1 MAKAMNN
8 KGMGRGGM
16 RHGGLVEK
24 PKKPL
29 KTILRL
35 MGYIKGSTWLLVSA
49 LLLAIGGTVMQVLSP
64 QMLGQATSLIFQNVS
79 NGEHIQFTRLTQIL
93 LTVAFLYFGK
103 FITDALQSTAMTAAS
118 QKTTQRLRNDLKKKI
133 NQLSSAYFD
142 KHSNGN
148 LMSIAINDLDNIATT
163 LQQSII
169 QLISS
174 VILLVGTIWMMLTIS
189 WQLTL
194 LACLILPASVLV
206 TKLLTPRTQANFRAY
221 LKTQGALNGQIEET
235 FNGHEII
242 KSFSNQKEAIA
253 DFQKLNEEMYET
265 GWKSKFFG
273 GSMMPAMIFLKN
285 FLYVIIASAGAWQVA
300 AGRILIGNLQA
311 FLQYS
316 SQFSQPI
323 SQFSMIW
330 NGLLSTVASAE
341 RVFDVLDAEERISYD
356 QEAFPDH
363 PADTAEVHFEHV
375 QFGYSPNQLIMK
387 DFSLAVNQGEL
398 TAIVGHTGAG
408 KTTLVHLLQR
418 FYEISGGSI
427 RIKGTD
433 IRNLSHE
440 ALHKKI
446 GMVLQETWL
455 FSGTIYDNIRYGN
468 PEATDE
474 QIYAAAKAAFVDD
487 FVRKLPE
494 GYQTMLNEEISNI
507 SQGQKQ
513 LITIARAFL
522 SDPEILILDEATSNV
537 DTRTELLIQ
546 RAMRKLLKGRT
557 SFVIAH
563 RLSTIYDADKI
574 IVMDQG
580 DVVETGTHHELLEM
594 SGVYEDIYNSQYQGA
609 A

>member
-1 MAKAMNN
+1 
-8 KGMGRGGM
+8 MGRGGM

-35 MGYIKGSTWLLVSA
+35 MSYIKGSTWLLVSA

-300 AGRILIGNLQA
+300 ASRILIGNLQA

-356 QEAFPDH
+356 QEAFPNH
-363 PADTAEVHFEHV
+363 PADTAEVRFEHV
-375 QFGYSPNQLIMK
+375 QFGYSPDQLVMK

-580 DVVETGTHHELLEM
+580 DVVETGTHRELLEM

>member
-1 MAKAMNN
+1 MAKAMNS
-8 KGMGRGGM
+8 KGMNRGGM

-24 PKKPL
+24 PKKPW
-29 KTILRL
+29 KTIVRL
-35 MGYIKGSTWLLVSA
+35 MGYVKGSTWLLISA
-49 LLLAIGGTVMQVLSP
+49 LLLAVGGTIMQVLSP
-64 QMLGQATSLIFQNVS
+64 QMLGQATTLIFQNVS
-79 NGEHIQFTRLTQIL
+79 SGTQIQFTRLAQIL
-93 LTVAFLYFGK
+93 LTVGLLYFGK
-103 FITDALQSTAMTAAS
+103 FITDALQSTAMTVAS

-133 NQLSSAYFD
+133 NQLSSSYFD

-148 LMSIAINDLDNIATT
+148 LMSIAINDMDNIATT
-163 LQQSII
+163 LQQSIV

-206 TKLLTPRTQANFRAY
+206 TKLLTPRTQQNFRAY
-221 LKTQGALNGQIEET
+221 LKTQGTLNGQIEES

-242 KSFSNQKEAIA
+242 KSFSNQKEAIT

-300 AGRILIGNLQA
+300 ASRILIGNLQA

-341 RVFDVLDAEERISYD
+341 RVFDVIDAEERAIYD
-356 QEAFPDH
+356 QEDFPDR
-363 PADTAEVHFEHV
+363 PTDTAEVRFDHV
-375 QFGYSPNQLIMK
+375 QFGYTADQLVMK
-387 DFSLAVNQGEL
+387 DFSLAVNKGDM

-440 ALHKKI
+440 ELHNKI

-468 PEATDE
+468 PNATDE
-474 QIYAAAKAAFVDD
+474 QIFTAAKAAFVDD
-487 FVRKLPE
+487 FVRKLPD

-546 RAMRKLLKGRT
+546 KAMRKLLKGRT

-563 RLSTIYDADKI
+563 RLSTIYDADEI

-580 DVVETGTHHELLEM
+580 DVVETGTHRELLEM

>member
-1 MAKAMNN
+1 MAKAMNQR
-8 KGMGRGGM
+8 GMGKGGM
-16 RHGGLVEK
+16 HPGGLTEK
-24 PKKPL
+24 PKKPWR
-29 KTILRL
+29 TITRL
-35 MGYIKGSTWLLVSA
+35 MRYVKESTWLLIAS
-49 LLLAIGGTVMQVLSP
+49 LILSIGGTIMQVLSP
-64 QMLGQATSLIFQNVS
+64 QLLGQATTLIFQNAS
-79 NGEHIQFTRLTQIL
+79 AGDQIQFTRLAQIL
-93 LTVAFLYFGK
+93 LFVGLLYLGK
-103 FITDALQSTAMTAAS
+103 FITDALQSTAMTVAS

-133 NQLSSAYFD
+133 NQLSSTYFD

-148 LMSIAINDLDNIATT
+148 LMSIAINDVDNIATM
-163 LQQSII
+163 LQQSLI

-174 VILLVGTIWMMLTIS
+174 VILLIGTIWMMVTIS
-189 WQLTL
+189 WQLTA
-194 LACLILPASVLV
+194 LACLILPASFLV
-206 TKLLTPRTQANFRAY
+206 TKLLTPRTQQNFRAY
-221 LKTQGALNGQIEET
+221 LKTQGSLNGQIEEA

-242 KSFSNQKEAIA
+242 KSFNNQKESITT
-253 DFQKLNEEMYET
+253 FQKLNEEMYET

-285 FLYVIIASAGAWQVA
+285 VLYVVIASVGAGQVA
-300 AGRILIGNLQA
+300 AGRLLIGNLQA

-330 NGLLSTVASAE
+330 NGILSTIASAE
-341 RVFDVLDAEERISYD
+341 RVFEVMDAEERTIYD
-356 QEAFPDH
+356 QQEFPDH
-363 PADTAEVHFEHV
+363 VSDHAKVRFDHV
-375 QFGYSPNQLIMK
+375 QFGYTPEKLVMK
-387 DFSLAVNQGEL
+387 DFSLAVDKGDM

-427 RIKGTD
+427 QIDGRD

-440 ALHKKI
+440 ELHKKI

-474 QIYAAAKAAFVDD
+474 QILTAAKAAFVDD
-487 FVRKLPE
+487 FVRKLPD
-494 GYQTMLNEEISNI
+494 GYQTILNEEISNI

-546 RAMRKLLKGRT
+546 RAMRKLLQGRT

-574 IVMDQG
+574 IVMADG
-580 DVVETGTHHELLEM
+580 DVVETGTHQELLALA
-594 SGVYEDIYNSQYQGA
+594 GVYEDIYNSQYQGA

>member
-1 MAKAMNN
+1 MAKAMSN

-16 RHGGLVEK
+16 RHGRLVEK
-24 PKKPL
+24 PKNPL

-79 NGEHIQFTRLTQIL
+79 SGKHIQFTRLTQLL

-103 FITDALQSTAMTAAS
+103 FITDALQSTAMTTAS

-133 NQLSSAYFD
+133 NQLSSSYFD
-142 KHSNGN
+142 EHSNGN

-194 LACLILPASVLV
+194 LACLILPASVSV
-206 TKLLTPRTQANFRAY
+206 AKLLTPRTQANFRAY

-235 FNGHEII
+235 FNGHEVI

-341 RVFDVLDAEERISYD
+341 RVFDVLDAEERISYE
-356 QEAFPDH
+356 QEAFPDN
-363 PADTAEVHFEHV
+363 PTDTAEVRFEHV
-375 QFGYSPNQLIMK
+375 QFGYSPDQLVMK
-387 DFSLAVNQGEL
+387 DFSLTVNQGEM

-522 SDPEILILDEATSNV
+522 SNPEILILDEATSNV

>member
-1 MAKAMNN
+1 MAKGMNQRGVG
-8 KGMGRGGM
+8 KGGM

-24 PKKPL
+24 PKKPWR
-29 KTILRL
+29 TIIRL
-35 MGYIKGSTWLLVSA
+35 MHYVKGSTWLLAAA
-49 LLLAIGGTVMQVLSP
+49 LILSITGTVMQVLSP
-64 QMLGQATSLIFQNVS
+64 QLLGQATTLIFQNV
-79 NGEHIQFTRLTQIL
+79 GAGKHIQFVRLTQIL
-93 LTVAFLYFGK
+93 LFVGLLYFGK
-103 FITDALQSTAMTAAS
+103 FITDGLQSTAMTVAS
-118 QKTTQRLRNDLKKKI
+118 QKTTQRLRNELKKKI
-133 NQLSSAYFD
+133 NQLSNTYFD

-148 LMSIAINDLDNIATT
+148 LMSIAINDIDNIATT

-206 TKLLTPRTQANFRAY
+206 TKLLTPRTQKNFRAY
-221 LKTQGALNGQIEET
+221 LKTQGTLNGQIEEA

-242 KSFSNQKEAIA
+242 KSFSNQKKSVAA
-253 DFQKLNEEMYET
+253 FQELNEEMYET

-273 GSMMPAMIFLKN
+273 GSMMPAMLFLKN
-285 FLYVIIASAGAWQVA
+285 FLYVVIASAGAFQVA

-341 RVFDVLDAEERISYD
+341 RVFDVLDAEERVIYNQ
-356 QEAFPDH
+356 QEFPD
-363 PADTAEVHFEHV
+363 AQTDTAEIRFDHV
-375 QFGYSPNQLIMK
+375 QFGYTPEKLVMT
-387 DFSLAVNQGEL
+387 DFSLAVNKGEM

-427 RIKGTD
+427 QIQGRD
-433 IRNLSHE
+433 IRNLTHE

-455 FSGTIYDNIRYGN
+455 FSGTIYDNIRYGK

-474 QIYAAAKAAFVDD
+474 QIFAAAKAAFVDD
-487 FVRKLPE
+487 FVRKLPD
-494 GYQTMLNEEISNI
+494 GYQTVLNEEISNI

-537 DTRTELLIQ
+537 DTRTERLIQ
-546 RAMRKLLKGRT
+546 HAMRKLLQGRT

-574 IVMDQG
+574 IVMDNG
-580 DVVETGTHHELLEM
+580 DVVETGTHKELLALA
-594 SGVYEDIYNSQYQGA
+594 GVYEDIYSSQYQGA

>member
-1 MAKAMNN
+1 MAKAMNS
-8 KGMGRGGM
+8 KGMNRGGM

-24 PKKPL
+24 PKKPW
-29 KTILRL
+29 KTIVRL
-35 MGYIKGSTWLLVSA
+35 MGYVKGSTWLLISA
-49 LLLAIGGTVMQVLSP
+49 LLLAVGGTIMQVLSP
-64 QMLGQATSLIFQNVS
+64 QMLGQATTLIFQNVS
-79 NGEHIQFTRLTQIL
+79 SGTQIQFTRLAQIL
-93 LTVAFLYFGK
+93 LTVGLLYFGK
-103 FITDALQSTAMTAAS
+103 FITDALQSTAMTVAS

-133 NQLSSAYFD
+133 NQLSSSYFD

-148 LMSIAINDLDNIATT
+148 LMSIAINDMDNIATT
-163 LQQSII
+163 LQQSIV

-206 TKLLTPRTQANFRAY
+206 TKLLTPRTQQNFRAY
-221 LKTQGALNGQIEET
+221 LKTQGALNGQIEES

-242 KSFSNQKEAIA
+242 KSFSNQKEAIT

-300 AGRILIGNLQA
+300 ASRILIGNLQA

-341 RVFDVLDAEERISYD
+341 RVFDVIDAEERAIYD
-356 QEAFPDH
+356 QEAFPDR
-363 PADTAEVHFEHV
+363 PTDTAEVRFDHV
-375 QFGYSPNQLIMK
+375 QFGYAADQLVMK
-387 DFSLAVNQGEL
+387 DFSLAVNKGDM

-433 IRNLSHE
+433 IRNQSHE
-440 ALHKKI
+440 ELHNKI

-468 PEATDE
+468 PNATDE
-474 QIYAAAKAAFVDD
+474 QIFTAAKAAFVDD
-487 FVRKLPE
+487 FVRKLPD

-546 RAMRKLLKGRT
+546 KAMRKLLKGRT

-563 RLSTIYDADKI
+563 RLSTIYDADEI

-580 DVVETGTHHELLEM
+580 DVVETGTHRELLEM

>member
-1 MAKAMNN
+1 MAKAMNS
-8 KGMGRGGM
+8 KGMNRGGM

-24 PKKPL
+24 PKKPW
-29 KTILRL
+29 KTIVRL
-35 MGYIKGSTWLLVSA
+35 MGYVKGSTWLLISA
-49 LLLAIGGTVMQVLSP
+49 LLLAVGGTIMQVLSP
-64 QMLGQATSLIFQNVS
+64 QMLGQATTLIFQNVS
-79 NGEHIQFTRLTQIL
+79 SGTQIQFARLSQTL
-93 LTVAFLYFGK
+93 LTVGLLYFGK
-103 FITDALQSTAMTAAS
+103 FITDALQSTAMTVAS

-133 NQLSSAYFD
+133 NQLSSSYFD

-148 LMSIAINDLDNIATT
+148 LMSIAINDMDNIATT
-163 LQQSII
+163 LQQSIV

-206 TKLLTPRTQANFRAY
+206 TKLLTPRTQQNFRAY
-221 LKTQGALNGQIEET
+221 LKTQGALNGQIEES

-242 KSFSNQKEAIA
+242 KSFSNQKEAIT

-300 AGRILIGNLQA
+300 ASRILIGNLQA

-341 RVFDVLDAEERISYD
+341 RVFDVIDAEERAIYD
-356 QEAFPDH
+356 QEAFPDR
-363 PADTAEVHFEHV
+363 PTDTAEVRFDHV
-375 QFGYSPNQLIMK
+375 QFGYAADQLVMK
-387 DFSLAVNQGEL
+387 DFSLAVNKGDM

-440 ALHKKI
+440 ELHNKI

-468 PEATDE
+468 PNATDE
-474 QIYAAAKAAFVDD
+474 QIFTAAKAAFVDD
-487 FVRKLPE
+487 FVRKLPD

-546 RAMRKLLKGRT
+546 KAMRKLLKGRT

-563 RLSTIYDADKI
+563 RLSTIYDADEI

-580 DVVETGTHHELLEM
+580 DVVETGTHRELLEM

>member
-64 QMLGQATSLIFQNVS
+64 QMLGQATSLIFHNVS
-79 NGEHIQFTRLTQIL
+79 NGEHIQFTRLTKIL
-93 LTVAFLYFGK
+93 MTVAFLYFGK

-221 LKTQGALNGQIEET
+221 LKTQGSLNGQIEET

-440 ALHKKI
+440 ALHKKNRN
-446 GMVLQETWL
+446 GSTRNL
-455 FSGTIYDNIRYGN
+455 
-468 PEATDE
+468 A
-474 QIYAAAKAAFVDD
+474 
-487 FVRKLPE
+487 
-494 GYQTMLNEEISNI
+494 
-507 SQGQKQ
+507 
-513 LITIARAFL
+513 
-522 SDPEILILDEATSNV
+522 ILRNNL
-537 DTRTELLIQ
+537 
-546 RAMRKLLKGRT
+546 
-557 SFVIAH
+557 
-563 RLSTIYDADKI
+563 
-574 IVMDQG
+574 
-580 DVVETGTHHELLEM
+580 
-594 SGVYEDIYNSQYQGA
+594 
-609 A
+609 

>member
-1 MAKAMNN
+1 MAKAMNS
-8 KGMGRGGM
+8 KGMNRGGM

-24 PKKPL
+24 PKKPW
-29 KTILRL
+29 KTIVRL
-35 MGYIKGSTWLLVSA
+35 MGYVKGSTWLLISA
-49 LLLAIGGTVMQVLSP
+49 LLLAVGGTIIQVLSP
-64 QMLGQATSLIFQNVS
+64 QMLGQATTLIFQNVS
-79 NGEHIQFTRLTQIL
+79 SGTQIQFARLSQIL
-93 LTVAFLYFGK
+93 LTVGLLYFGK
-103 FITDALQSTAMTAAS
+103 FITDALQSTAMTVAS

-133 NQLSSAYFD
+133 NQLSSSYFD

-148 LMSIAINDLDNIATT
+148 LMSIAINDMDNIATT
-163 LQQSII
+163 LQQSIV

-206 TKLLTPRTQANFRAY
+206 TKLLTPRTQQNFRAY
-221 LKTQGALNGQIEET
+221 LKTQGALNGQIEES

-242 KSFSNQKEAIA
+242 KSFSNQKEAIT

-300 AGRILIGNLQA
+300 ASRILIGNLQA

-341 RVFDVLDAEERISYD
+341 RVFDVIDAEERAIYD
-356 QEAFPDH
+356 QEAFPDR
-363 PADTAEVHFEHV
+363 PTDTAEVRFDHV
-375 QFGYSPNQLIMK
+375 QFGYAADQLVMK
-387 DFSLAVNQGEL
+387 DFSLAVNKGDM

-440 ALHKKI
+440 ELHNKI

-468 PEATDE
+468 PNATDE
-474 QIYAAAKAAFVDD
+474 QIFTAAKAAFVDD
-487 FVRKLPE
+487 FVRKLPD

-546 RAMRKLLKGRT
+546 KAMRKLLKGRT

-563 RLSTIYDADKI
+563 RLSTIYDADEI

-580 DVVETGTHHELLEM
+580 DVVETGTHRELLEM